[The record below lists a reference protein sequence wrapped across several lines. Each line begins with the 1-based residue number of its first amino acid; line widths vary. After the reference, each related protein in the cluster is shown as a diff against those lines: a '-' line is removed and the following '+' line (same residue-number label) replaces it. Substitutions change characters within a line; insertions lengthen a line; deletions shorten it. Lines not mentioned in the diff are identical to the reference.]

1 MHACGHDGHTAIL
14 LGAARVLAAMRDR
27 PRPVTFLFQPAEEDG
42 GGAATLIR
50 DGALGGD
57 GAGPAGIGTPVER
70 IYGLH
75 GWPLLPLGVVA
86 TRPGP
91 LLAATDDFDLT
102 VRGVQGHAAYPHLA
116 ADPIV
121 AGAAI
126 VQALQTLASRRVGPV
141 DSVICTVG
149 QFLAGTAN
157 NIIPETARLVGT
169 VRTLRADT
177 RAKVA
182 ADFRRIVEQVAAAHG
197 CAAELDW
204 QPGYPMTLNDA
215 AEADRV
221 LRTAAEAF
229 GEARAMLV
237 PEPGMGGE
245 DFSYYGQHARAC
257 FFLLGLCPP
266 GADPARV
273 PQLHQAEFDFAD
285 EAIPTGVEMMV
296 RLALH

>member
-1 MHACGHDGHTAIL
+1 M
-14 LGAARVLAAMRDR
+14 
-27 PRPVTFLFQPAEEDG
+27 
-42 GGAATLIR
+42 
-50 DGALGGD
+50 
-57 GAGPAGIGTPVER
+57 
-70 IYGLH
+70 
-75 GWPLLPLGVVA
+75 
-86 TRPGP
+86 
-91 LLAATDDFDLT
+91 
-102 VRGVQGHAAYPHLA
+102 
-116 ADPIV
+116 
-121 AGAAI
+121 
-126 VQALQTLASRRVGPV
+126 
-141 DSVICTVG
+141 ICTVG